1 MILELAPK
9 EYERTLSWDY
19 AFLYCMFFDIDYKK
33 GWRLPTVDELRQF
46 TELETSS
53 YWTRKTMD
61 GDIEVSCG
69 YDFLRECAIT
79 DSSHTNRILVR
90 PVRGVKPLTVEISP
104 VEYTTSLNWDDA
116 RLYCFSLNIDGKT
129 GWRLPSMLELEEMY
143 LHETSFSGR
152 YWSSEKIDDISAFCA
167 YMGLYHKSSAFLCD
181 SLIVRPVRTI

>member
-9 EYERTLSWDY
+9 VYERTLSWDY

-33 GWRLPTVDELRQF
+33 GWRLPTIDELRLF
-46 TELETSS
+46 ADLDSTA
-53 YWTRKTMD
+53 YWTRKIMD

-69 YDFLRECAIT
+69 YDFRRECAIT
-79 DSSHTNRILVR
+79 DSSHSNRILVR
-90 PVRGVKPLTVEISP
+90 PVREVKPLTVEISP
-104 VEYTTSLNWDDA
+104 IEYTTSLNWDDA

-152 YWSSEKIDDISAFCA
+152 YWSSEINDSISAMCA
-167 YMGLYHKSSAFLCD
+167 YMGRYHKSSAFLCD
-181 SLIVRPVRTI
+181 SLIVRPVRTL